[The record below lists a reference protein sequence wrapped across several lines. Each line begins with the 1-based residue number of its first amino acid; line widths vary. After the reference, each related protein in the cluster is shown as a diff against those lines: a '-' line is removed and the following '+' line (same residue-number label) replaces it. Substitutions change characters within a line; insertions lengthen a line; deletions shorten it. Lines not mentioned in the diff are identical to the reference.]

1 MPGGDVCCD
10 CQQHDI
16 ASGKVLRA
24 LNGGTGG
31 DAVHERAKTTRTHMI
46 DHLPK
51 QLHDNKKGLRFCSQ
65 RLRSPALAR
74 QSAAFCAAAK
84 TRNFVREDMGTR
96 KTRSL
101 VVTMFATRGSWPYY

>member
-65 RLRSPALAR
+65 RLRSRRL
-74 QSAAFCAAAK
+74 
-84 TRNFVREDMGTR
+84 
-96 KTRSL
+96 
-101 VVTMFATRGSWPYY
+101 RGSRRHFVLQQKRETLSVKTWVRAKLVPW